1 LGFSFWPDPG
11 IFYHLFL
18 FFWLFYAVYAI
29 YFLFK
34 EYYSSSGIKQSQ
46 IRYIL
51 IGTIL
56 GYLGGATNYLLWYDI
71 PISPIGNWTTTLYLT
86 IVAYAIIKYRLMDIG
101 MAVKRSTIFSLIVIV
116 ITAIYAMS
124 AYLVSWDNIWRN
136 LYISNTNYY
145 WVNRCFA
152 GCYCFSSSL

>member
-1 LGFSFWPDPG
+1 LIFIFFFFTNFSSLIVKNVRPKLGFSFWPDPG

-101 MAVKRSTIFSLIVIV
+101 MAVKRSTIFSF
-116 ITAIYAMS
+116 
-124 AYLVSWDNIWRN
+124 D
-136 LYISNTNYY
+136 
-145 WVNRCFA
+145 
-152 GCYCFSSSL
+152 CYCNYSNLCHVSIFS